1 MIWGKKKKKK
11 KKVSNKTKTNKQ
23 APTPP
28 TTNIST
34 ASRALHREY
43 SLDVEYMRRVSV
55 WEDTVE
61 DFREVVTFQSGVL
74 ECPVEEVW
82 YETDPEGGEFLVG

>member
-1 MIWGKKKKKK
+1 M
-11 KKVSNKTKTNKQ
+11 
-23 APTPP
+23 
-28 TTNIST
+28 
-34 ASRALHREY
+34 
-43 SLDVEYMRRVSV
+43 EYMRRVSV

-82 YETDPEGGEFLVG
+82 YETDPEGEEFLVG